1 MTKKRLWQTIRLW
14 LMKSSVDRV
23 DYLRKNHVF
32 GEIGENVTIMD
43 RKIPLY
49 ANLIR
54 IHDNVRIASH
64 VTFVTHDITHFML
77 NTKLTGGGV
86 YGNYR
91 MYRNNGQCFCWS

>member
-23 DYLRKNHVF
+23 AYLRKNHVF
-32 GEIGENVTIMD
+32 GKIGENVTIMD

-64 VTFVTHDITHFML
+64 VTFVTHDITHLML
-77 NTKLTGGGV
+77 NTKFTGGGIRKLSAV
-86 YGNYR
+86 
-91 MYRNNGQCFCWS
+91 